1 MKVLLDKRKK
11 LYLESDAHNYM
22 INKYSGKK
30 DKNGNEIYQTLC
42 YAGKIEH
49 AIKYLYELKL
59 RESTATSMKELIEDH
74 KQIIKEIKEL
84 FNTEGLIND

>member
-1 MKVLLDKRKK
+1 
-11 LYLESDAHNYM
+11 M

-42 YAGKIEH
+42 YTGKIEY

-59 RESTATSMKELIEDH
+59 RESTVTSMKELIEDH

-84 FNTEGLIND
+84 FDTEGLVND